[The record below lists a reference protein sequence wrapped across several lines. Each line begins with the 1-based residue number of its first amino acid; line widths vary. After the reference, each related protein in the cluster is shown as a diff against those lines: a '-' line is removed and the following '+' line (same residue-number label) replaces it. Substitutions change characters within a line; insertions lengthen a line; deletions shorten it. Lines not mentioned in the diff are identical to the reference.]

1 VQHSSDKYFVRLGAV
16 PTATQPALVDR
27 SRHAYDAG
35 DEPVVRRRRHRHRHR
50 RRFRKSFLLLVPL
63 AVWCGWA
70 AQRPGGISGTINGW
84 IEKVQGD
91 VVKISADPDLHK
103 AASYYNGQYSAAG
116 SYPQLTDD
124 QLATAG
130 IGIGV
135 NVQWCSGHDIVLQGA
150 VGGGWASR
158 LLIDGRD
165 VGTVNGRRGCPGNI
179 SDPKPWKL

>member
-1 VQHSSDKYFVRLGAV
+1 VQHSSDKYFVRLDVV

-35 DEPVVRRRRHRHRHR
+35 GEPVVRHR
-50 RRFRKSFLLLVPL
+50 RRKRRRVRKSFLLLVPL
-63 AVWCGWA
+63 VVWCGWA

-103 AASYYNGQYSAAG
+103 AASYYNAQYSAAG

-150 VGGGWASR
+150 VGGGSASR
-158 LLIDGRD
+158 LLLDGRD
-165 VGTVNGRRGCPGNI
+165 VGTVKGKHSCPGNL